1 MEDFV
6 NAMTIIFDGLKTD
19 FSLYGFSFSLWDV
32 FMHNFVSI
40 IFLFLCIFLNL
51 KGRKNPLFSLNFVQ
65 KESIFVNF

>member
-32 FMHNFVSI
+32 IMLILICSVVVTFLKILWSI
-40 IFLFLCIFLNL
+40 
-51 KGRKNPLFSLNFVQ
+51 
-65 KESIFVNF
+65 